1 MENTNRKYLWKILTI
16 IPIVV
21 DENTNEYGNDGKY
34 LWKIFMENIYGKY
47 LWKILIENI
56 MENFYGKYLW
66 KILIENTYGKYLRS
80 QIVSIVVDEHPDEDG
95 NNGKDNA
102 EQGHASEFVHKLDP
116 KEDDGAHG
124 YQQQCSIHLK

>member
-34 LWKIFMENIYGKY
+34 LWKIFMENI
-47 LWKILIENI
+47 
-56 MENFYGKYLW
+56 YGKYLW